1 MHCVFKK
8 KGEGLIYRTYRL
20 LAMGKQNSK
29 LRPAALDELM
39 RTTSFD
45 SEEDIQLWF
54 KGFIKDCPNGCLTA
68 DDFKRIYS
76 SFFPNGDSALFSE
89 YVFRTFDRNRD
100 GIIDFQ
106 EFLEGVSV
114 VTKGDLQTKLEWAF
128 RLYDLDGNG
137 FITKNEMLKVTQAIY
152 KMVGSS
158 IALSEESTPEKRTD
172 KIFRQMDTSKKG
184 RLSMELFF
192 EGVKKDPSVV
202 NLLLLHPSGI
212 TPSES

>member
-1 MHCVFKK
+1 
-8 KGEGLIYRTYRL
+8 
-20 LAMGKQNSK
+20 MGKQNSK
-29 LRPAALDELM
+29 LRPAAVDELM
-39 RTTSFD
+39 RSTPFD
-45 SEEDIQLWF
+45 SEEDVQLWF

-68 DDFKRIYS
+68 EDFKRIYC
-76 SFFPNGDSALFSE
+76 SFFPNGDSAMFSE

-100 GIIDFQ
+100 GIVDFQ

-114 VTKGDLQTKLEWAF
+114 VTRGDLHTKLEWAF

-137 FITKNEMLKVTQAIY
+137 FITKNEMLEVTRAIY

-158 IALSEESTPEKRTD
+158 MSLSEDSTPEKRTD

-184 RLSMELFF
+184 RLSLEQFV
-192 EGVKKDPSVV
+192 EGVKKDRSVI

-212 TPSES
+212 TSSE